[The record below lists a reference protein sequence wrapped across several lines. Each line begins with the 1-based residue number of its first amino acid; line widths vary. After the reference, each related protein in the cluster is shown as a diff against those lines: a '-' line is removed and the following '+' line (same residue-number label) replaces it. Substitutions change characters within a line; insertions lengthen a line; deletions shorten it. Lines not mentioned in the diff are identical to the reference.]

1 MERLKKLKQISNEIL
16 FWIITFVVTVVLF
29 ITVKPHLHTELG
41 WARKGVVAQSVVAVS
56 IALIIVAGLFLAVYK
71 KLNVKSAT
79 VLLILA
85 GFIIR
90 VGYMLVTPI
99 STRQMDTQ
107 STAHNG
113 HEAYAWIIYTTGKLP
128 THNGYQFYHPPLNA
142 LFQAGFMHFF
152 SGLTDLLTTLFGLGD
167 YFATEF
173 SAGKLSYI
181 SDERHLL
188 YSSCQILSVIYS
200 MVACVYIIK
209 TIKLFG
215 FSNKLN
221 LLLYAFVIF
230 FPRNFQLSAQLNND
244 ALSFTLSILAVYFC
258 LKWAKCGKKSFNIL
272 LCALFCGLGIM
283 TKLSSAT
290 ICLPIGV
297 IFIYEFIRAICKK
310 TDIGVGKIILQ
321 FIVFVIICAP
331 LALWFHIYAKVKFD
345 QNFGYVFD
353 GLNSGL
359 STKQHSI
366 FSRFIFASDLEE
378 WFGSIFANTWEDY
391 ALFNF
396 VVRSSIFGEFSYW
409 QGESFGLVAL
419 ASAYLACG
427 VIIIDIIYCLI
438 ALIVKRAKKQIT
450 FKAIFRKFGDILFT
464 VSLILSQVVS
474 MYYFY
479 IKMPYGC
486 TMDFRYI
493 LPMILGLALGL
504 GYIFKTFKLIG
515 GNTAKILTCST
526 LALIVVFIT
535 SSAGF
540 YMMCV

>member
-41 WARKGVVAQSVVAVS
+41 WARKGVVAQSVAGVIIFLVV
-56 IALIIVAGLFLAVYK
+56 IVALFLSAYK
-71 KLNVKSAT
+71 KLNAKT
-79 VLLILA
+79 ITICLIII
-85 GFIIR
+85 GFALR
-90 VGYMLVTPI
+90 VGYMLITPAA
-99 STRQMDTQ
+99 TRQHDTF
-107 STAHNG
+107 TKNFDG
-113 HEAYAWIIYTTGKLP
+113 HEAYAWTIYSTNRLP
-128 THNGYQFYHPPLNA
+128 KTNIYQFYHPPLNA

-173 SAGKLSYI
+173 LIGKPDYI
-181 SDERHLL
+181 DGERFLL
-188 YSSCQILSVIYS
+188 YSSCQILSVMYS
-200 MVACVYIIK
+200 MVACVYSIKIIK
-209 TIKLFG
+209 AFG
-215 FSNKLN
+215 FSNKVN
-221 LLLYAFVIF
+221 LLLYAFVIL
-230 FPRNFQLSAQLNND
+230 FPRNIQISAQLNND
-244 ALSFTLSILAVYFC
+244 TLSYTLSILALFTCV
-258 LKWAKCGKKSFNIL
+258 KWFKCGKKHLYIY
-272 LCALFCGLGIM
+272 LCAIFAGLGMM

-290 ICLPIGV
+290 ICLPIAV
-297 IFIYEFIRAICKK
+297 VFIYEFIRSIVCKK
-310 TDIGVGKIILQ
+310 DIGKIICQYIIFL
-321 FIVFVIICAP
+321 IICAP
-331 LALWFHIYAKVKFD
+331 IGLWFQVYAKIKFD
-345 QNFGYVFD
+345 QNFGFVFSN
-353 GLNSGL
+353 LNGEL

-378 WFGSIFANTWEDY
+378 WFGSLFAMPFDHYN
-391 ALFNF
+391 LFLYLTRTS
-396 VVRSSIFGEFSYW
+396 VFGEFSYW

-450 FKAIFRKFGDILFT
+450 FKAIFRKFGDILFM